1 MSAPG
6 TFKTIA
12 NQDATITP
20 FKVYKSWAYST
31 TSSLDADGLD
41 RLVAIKPN
49 YNTYDGNKV
58 TLDSWQTLLD
68 TGSYLINA
76 ANSKEASVIW
86 YSLDHLYYKRDG
98 KPYET
103 FGYADPFAIERT
115 LFDVANVISV
125 PQKKLGEGIK
135 PNSVVLRYTAPTI
148 NSATVYLTDDGKG
161 NLIDTTLSSS
171 VSNQILYVG
180 FDQLTY
186 HKAWNSTISTTSNSS
201 SYYLKLDSTITDLTA
216 QVKNVQIVPTGA
228 IPSIGGGYGNAA
240 YFTGDSYIRIPNQ
253 AEFNFNG
260 SDNFAISF
268 WIYPTSTATTQYILS
283 KRTNGIGNILSKGII
298 TTDEITVNTNQYP
311 FDIYYSTS
319 GEVVAVQSYGT
330 TNVTVS
336 SAVALN
342 TPTHIVVQKSG
353 SYLEIYNNG
362 TLSLKQLGSTS
373 NTNNIADI
381 FIGSLGINN
390 IGNVVNGFNGGL
402 DDLFIFNKTLN
413 QSEITQLSN
422 VSTYN
427 LMTTNTN
434 VVGNVFYEHG
444 IIAVSDPRPKYGN
457 KSKILFNDRTINA
470 NTNITG
476 SGILS
481 NFYLSYN
488 STVTLYEH
496 EYTIRLND
504 DEFNFTTNPTIR
516 KNNNLNAELPK
527 DFVSN
532 TEFSPYITTIGLYD
546 EYGQLLAIGKLG
558 TPIKK
563 RDNVDTTFVVRF
575 DI

>member
-20 FKVYKSWAYST
+20 FKVYKSWGYST

-58 TLDSWQTLLD
+58 TLDTWQTLLD
-68 TGSYLINA
+68 TGSYLINS
-76 ANSKEASVIW
+76 ANNKEASVIW

-135 PNSVVLRYTAPTI
+135 PNSVVLQYTAPTI
-148 NSATVYLTDDGKG
+148 NSATVNLTDDGSG

-171 VSNQILYVG
+171 ISDQILYVG
-180 FDQLTY
+180 FDQLSY
-186 HKAWNSTISTTSNSS
+186 HPAWNSVISATSNSS
-201 SYYLKLDSTITDLTA
+201 TYTLKLDSIVTDLTA
-216 QVKNVQIVPTGA
+216 QVQNVQIVPSGA

-240 YFTGDSYIRIPNQ
+240 YFTGDGYIRIPNQ
-253 AEFNFNG
+253 PEFNFEG
-260 SDNFAISF
+260 SDDFAIGF
-268 WIYPTSTATTQYILS
+268 WIYPSNTSSTQYILS
-283 KRTNGIGNILSKGII
+283 KRTNAIGNTLSKGII
-298 TTDEITVNTNQYP
+298 GTGEIAVNTNQYP
-311 FDIYYSTS
+311 FDIYYSTA

-330 TNVTVS
+330 TQTSVS
-336 SAVALN
+336 ASVSLN
-342 TPTHIVVQKSG
+342 TPTHVLIQKSG
-353 SYLEIYNNG
+353 SIWQMYKNG
-362 TLSLKQLGSTS
+362 TLSMQNFADTTNTS
-373 NTNNIADI
+373 NVADL
-381 FIGSLGINN
+381 FIGSLGID
-390 IGNVVNGFNGGL
+390 VNGNASNGLTGGL
-402 DDLFIFNKTLN
+402 DDLFIFNKSLS
-413 QSEITQLSN
+413 QSEITQLSYT
-422 VSTYN
+422 SSYN

-444 IIAVSDPRPKYGN
+444 IIVVSDPRPKYGN
-457 KSKILFNDRTINA
+457 TSKILFND
-470 NTNITG
+470 NTVSAKTRSSG
-476 SGILS
+476 SAILS
-481 NFYLSYN
+481 DFYLSYN

-496 EYTIRLND
+496 QYTIRLNE

-516 KNNNLNAELPK
+516 KNNNLNADLTK
-527 DFVSN
+527 DFVAN
-532 TEFSPYITTIGLYD
+532 AEFSPYITTIGLYD
-546 EYGQLLAIGKLG
+546 PYGQLLAIGKLG